1 MIPPMQDEM
10 QKLIAQD
17 LGISDLSSE
26 QQQQLISEFG
36 AVALKAA
43 TAAIVEQLPEG
54 KRGEFATLAQAGNPA
69 ALQKFLDAEVPTHE
83 DIAKAAVAEEV
94 KRFKEFQQSAA

>member
-1 MIPPMQDEM
+1 MQDEM

-17 LGISDLSSE
+17 LGISDLSAE

-43 TAAIVEQLPEG
+43 TVAIVEKLPEG
-54 KRGEFATLAQAGNPA
+54 KRGRFAELAQGGDPA
-69 ALQKFLDAEVPTHE
+69 ALQTFLDAEVPDHE
-83 DIAKAAVAEEV
+83 EVAKAAVAEEV
-94 KRFKEFQQSAA
+94 KKFKEFQASA